1 MKKKV
6 GIITIYDC
14 LNYGNRLQNYALYQV
29 ISYYFGCK
37 CETLVSM
44 ENSWSINEM
53 KSKLYEYLAFTPLNK
68 FLSQNPI
75 DKKYWNFRRFTRKNI
90 PTRFFRGSCYLP
102 KRLAEEFD
110 YFIAGSDQIWNYQ
123 IPGRFKS
130 FDKHSWDYFLQFAK
144 NDQKIS
150 YAASF
155 GVSEIPD
162 NWKEIF
168 QINLRRFRKLSVREL
183 EGEKIINDLTGKS
196 AEVNIDPTLLLS
208 ADDYDKII
216 SMPRERKR
224 NKKSYILMYF
234 LGGINPDK
242 MDMIAKFSAEKGYQ
256 QVDLLNSAQ
265 GQYYASSP
273 SEFLYWIKNA
283 ELICTDSFHAVV
295 FSVIFKRP
303 FVVFDRD
310 DGKSMNSRINTLLS
324 ELDLEYCRFHEKKSF
339 DEYEKVDYNGIDQR
353 IEIKKEQALSYLRR
367 SLGFEE

>member
-1 MKKKV
+1 
-6 GIITIYDC
+6 
-14 LNYGNRLQNYALYQV
+14 
-29 ISYYFGCK
+29 
-37 CETLVSM
+37 
-44 ENSWSINEM
+44 
-53 KSKLYEYLAFTPLNK
+53 
-68 FLSQNPI
+68 
-75 DKKYWNFRRFTRKNI
+75 
-90 PTRFFRGSCYLP
+90 
-102 KRLAEEFD
+102 
-110 YFIAGSDQIWNYQ
+110 
-123 IPGRFKS
+123 
-130 FDKHSWDYFLQFAK
+130 
-144 NDQKIS
+144 
-150 YAASF
+150 
-155 GVSEIPD
+155 
-162 NWKEIF
+162 
-168 QINLRRFRKLSVREL
+168 
-183 EGEKIINDLTGKS
+183 
-196 AEVNIDPTLLLS
+196 
-208 ADDYDKII
+208 
-216 SMPRERKR
+216 
-224 NKKSYILMYF
+224 MYF

-242 MDMIAKFSAEKGYQ
+242 MDMIAKFSEEKGYQ